1 MRQYIISYDLYRPSH
16 NYSDL
21 TKAIKRLGEDWDH
34 PLASLWIVETSFSAE
49 QIRSQLI
56 DHLVAGDKLYVR
68 AVGEDF
74 AGMDIAPGTP
84 FEMIATSST
93 ARAPVKLTDNVL
105 ASKKDEPM
113 PRETRLL
120 TAATVE
126 SW

>member
-21 TKAIKRLGEDWDH
+21 TKAIKQLGEDWDH
-34 PLASLWIVETSFSAE
+34 PLSNLWIVETKLSAE
-49 QIRSQLI
+49 QIRSRLI
-56 DHLVAGDKLYVR
+56 DHLVAGDKLYIR
-68 AVGEDF
+68 AVGKDF
-74 AGMDIAPGTP
+74 AGMDIAPGAP
-84 FEMIATSST
+84 FDMTATSST

-105 ASKKDEPM
+105 AKDEPT